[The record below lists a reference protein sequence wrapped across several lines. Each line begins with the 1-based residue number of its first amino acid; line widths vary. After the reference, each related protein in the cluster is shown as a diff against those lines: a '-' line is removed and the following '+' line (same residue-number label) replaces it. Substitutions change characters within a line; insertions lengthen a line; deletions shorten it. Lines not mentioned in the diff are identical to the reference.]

1 MLVSSPQFHSQ
12 AFFYACYSF
21 LSLPHFFASFIA
33 LKSSIQSFLC
43 PNCILHQQ
51 SLPDTKLK
59 TLRQEFL
66 TNFVNAP
73 LKTMEPFSPLCHRL
87 SIFQVVPQSVLHE
100 SCCIY
105 KYHFSPQPRTQLTEI
120 SIPRRWSWRL
130 RNGCGSSHNVCSVL
144 SDLHGCS

>member
-1 MLVSSPQFHSQ
+1 MLVSSPQFHSH
-12 AFFYACYSF
+12 AFLCLFQLLVPFQF
-21 LSLPHFFASFIA
+21 LRLVA

-43 PNCILHQQ
+43 PNCILRQQ

-87 SIFQVVPQSVLHE
+87 SIFQVVPHSVLHE

-105 KYHFSPQPRTQLTEI
+105 KYHSSPQPRTQLTEI
-120 SIPRRWSWRL
+120 SIPRRRSWRL